1 MKSKAQQ
8 RRDRIGYIPLSLFI
22 LALPGITYLA
32 LAIQCT
38 RPFICHG

>member
-1 MKSKAQQ
+1 MKSKRQQ
-8 RRDRIGYIPLSLFI
+8 RREEIGNILFFVFI